1 MMIAALALVAVCT
14 SAHKQPET
22 TPLTSQNAMKLM
34 SPGLNL
40 GNTLEAIPKE
50 TSWGN
55 PEPAEAYFRA
65 ARRVGFKSI
74 RIPIAWT
81 QYSDNDNN
89 ISLPWMKHVSD
100 VVRMARR
107 ADLVVMIN
115 VHWDGGW
122 LQPTPE
128 KKVVATKKLQKFWR
142 QIAMNF
148 RDFDDRLL
156 FAGTN
161 ETAVDGQYGTPAK
174 ENADIQNSFNQA
186 FVDAVRAT
194 GGKNSSRFIVV
205 QAYATDID
213 NAMKFN
219 LVMPTDSARN
229 RLMMEVHYYS
239 PYNFTLNDK
248 SDIWQW
254 GRTASDPK
262 ATDTWGNEDYVD
274 AQFMKMQSAFVDKG
288 IPVILGEYSS
298 GRKNRFPGMDNYR
311 RLWDEYVT
319 GSAVRHGM
327 VPMLWDT
334 GSILDRTT
342 GAQKDRELI
351 QGLMAASKS

>member
-1 MMIAALALVAVCT
+1 MTNLSLVLLALCT
-14 SAHKQPET
+14 SMQKQSDASL
-22 TPLTSQNAMKLM
+22 LTNQNALKLM
-34 SPGLNL
+34 TPGLNI

-55 PEPAEAYFRA
+55 PEPTEAYFRA
-65 ARRVGFKSI
+65 VRRAGFKSI

-81 QYSDNDNN
+81 QYSDNENN
-89 ISLPWMKHVSD
+89 ISPQWMKHATD

-107 ADLVVMIN
+107 ADLIVMIN

-122 LQPTPE
+122 LQPTPS
-128 KKVVATKKLQKFWR
+128 KKEMATKKLQKFWR

-148 RDFDDRLL
+148 REYDERLL

-161 ETAVDGQYGTPAK
+161 ETAVEGQYGIPAK
-174 ENADIQNSFNQA
+174 ENADIQNGFNQA

-194 GGKNSSRFIVV
+194 GGKNSNRFLVV

-213 NAMKFN
+213 AAMKYN
-219 LVMPTDSARN
+219 LAMPSDSVRN

-239 PYNFTLNDK
+239 PYHFTIDDK

-254 GRTASDPK
+254 GKSATDPK
-262 ATDTWGNEDYVD
+262 VTDTWGNEDYVD
-274 AQFMKMQSAFVDKG
+274 SQFAKVKSAYVDKG
-288 IPVILGEYSS
+288 IPVILGEYCTGMKS
-298 GRKNRFPGMDNYR
+298 KYPGMDRYR

-327 VPMLWDT
+327 IPMLWDT

-351 QGLMAASKS
+351 QGLMASIKG